1 MLNRR
6 FSGFSQTLLKPG
18 MVEMSTTH
26 YFRDTCRLCGSR
38 NLEIALHY
46 VPTPPADAYVPIE
59 AADLVQEVFPLDLY
73 LCHDCGFSQVS
84 DVIRADSIYVD
95 YIYETKSSLGL
106 VDHFKRYADAVVD
119 QYSPPP
125 GALVIDL
132 GSNDGTLLRFF
143 KERGLNVLGIDPAR
157 DIALEATKAGLET
170 LPDFFTSEL
179 SHRIRSERGP
189 AAIITANNIYA
200 NVDKLGDFTDSIR
213 DLLAA
218 DGVFIFESYYLSD
231 LIKNMV
237 FDFIY
242 HEHLSSFSV
251 KPLVGFFQR
260 HGMELIDA
268 QRVPTKGGSLR
279 YTAQLAGGPRPV
291 SPRVAELLIEEERD
305 AISRIET
312 FKAFSTRIEAAKQ
325 ELRAMLT
332 TLKQEGKTIAGY
344 GAAATTTTLIYHFGL
359 GDFLSYL
366 VDEYSRKQNV
376 LSPGLHLPVLSPQ
389 TLIDRKTDYVVIIA
403 WRYVQPIVDK
413 NRAYLDQ
420 GGRFIVPLPKL
431 EII

>member
-1 MLNRR
+1 
-6 FSGFSQTLLKPG
+6 
-18 MVEMSTTH
+18 MSTTH
-26 YFRDTCRLCGSR
+26 YFRDTCRLCCSR

-46 VPTPPADAYVPIE
+46 VPTPPADAYVPYE
-59 AADLVQEVFPLDLY
+59 AANIVQEVYPLDLY

-106 VDHFKRYADAVVD
+106 VDHFKRYAAAVID
-119 QYSPPP
+119 QYNPPP

-143 KERGLNVLGIDPAR
+143 KERGMTVLGVDPAR

-170 LPDFFTSEL
+170 LPEFFTAQL
-179 SHRIRSERGP
+179 SHRIRAERGP
-189 AAIITANNIYA
+189 ATIITANNIYA
-200 NVDKLGDFTDSIR
+200 NVDELGDFTDSIR
-213 DLLAA
+213 DLLAP
-218 DGVFIFESYYLSD
+218 DGVFVFESYYLSD

-251 KPLVGFFQR
+251 KPLAGFFQR
-260 HGMELIDA
+260 HGMELINA

-291 SPRVAELLIEEERD
+291 SPRVAELIADEERD
-305 AISRIET
+305 GIGRIET
-312 FKAFSTRIEAAKQ
+312 FKAFAARIETAKQ
-325 ELRAMLT
+325 ELRGLLT
-332 TLKQEGKTIAGY
+332 KLKQEGKTIAGY

-359 GDFLSYL
+359 GDFLSFM
-366 VDEYSRKQNV
+366 VDEYARKQHV
-376 LSPGLHLPVLSPQ
+376 LSPGLHLPVLPPQ
-389 TLIDRKTDYVVIIA
+389 ALIDRKADYALIIA
-403 WRYVQPIVDK
+403 WRYVNPILEK
-413 NRAYLDQ
+413 NKAYRDQ
-420 GGRFIVPLPKL
+420 GGRFIVPLPTV
-431 EII
+431 EVV